1 MTPLGAALAYA
12 MLGWPVFPCRWQGPQ
27 RKQPLTHHGFLD
39 ASTDPVAITAWWH
52 RWPDALIG
60 IATGAVSGFVVLD
73 VDVKYPDRYGFDTL
87 DVLGFAVLPETPMA
101 HTPTGG
107 LHLYFMPPR
116 VRAIGCTEGNNGR
129 GIGHGLDW
137 RGTGGYVIG
146 PSLRSGYSWDPHWN
160 IDTVPLAPVPTTL
173 LPRQMERTSAAQ
185 PVQSAMGLSPYANSA
200 LNRAC
205 RQIVAAPEGQQEATL
220 NGEAFAIG
228 TLAAAGAVPPRF
240 ARSVLLYAARQ
251 VRDHDPRRPWL
262 LAEIERKVNR
272 AFDAG
277 MRHPREARR
286 A

>member
-1 MTPLGAALAYA
+1 MQ
-12 MLGWPVFPCRWQGPQ
+12 M
-27 RKQPLTHHGFLD
+27 
-39 ASTDPVAITAWWH
+39 
-52 RWPDALIG
+52 
-60 IATGAVSGFVVLD
+60 
-73 VDVKYPDRYGFDTL
+73 
-87 DVLGFAVLPETPMA
+87 
-101 HTPTGG
+101 
-107 LHLYFMPPR
+107 
-116 VRAIGCTEGNNGR
+116 
-129 GIGHGLDW
+129 
-137 RGTGGYVIG
+137 
-146 PSLRSGYSWDPHWN
+146 
-160 IDTVPLAPVPTTL
+160 L

-240 ARSVLLYAARQ
+240 ARSVVLYAAWQ

-277 MRHPREARR
+277 MIPSYGRR
-286 A
+286 AKPNRSGIASRRGRPTAQIRHDRGFASD